1 MPNFVFSLA
10 HFCEIHGPSIVI
22 CTQQS
27 RSDSS
32 NASSSKL
39 QSCASCELILPNE
52 AVNLASSVNEDEKYI
67 STRYPS
73 SQSVYT
79 AYVKLVMKSLSVE
92 TSADS
97 SKPVFFGDVVNGFC
111 MSRVFKIQD
120 VNSRGGERKYA
131 LVMGCDEESHLLRN
145 WDVVSTYMSEIIS
158 SIQRQVEK
166 HLAHE
171 AEQSNN
177 VDNERYLRR
186 SKIRPKS
193 LVELTNDAQI
203 FVRFHLWAIE
213 LLRDVV
219 S

>member
-1 MPNFVFSLA
+1 M
-10 HFCEIHGPSIVI
+10 
-22 CTQQS
+22 
-27 RSDSS
+27 
-32 NASSSKL
+32 
-39 QSCASCELILPNE
+39 
-52 AVNLASSVNEDEKYI
+52 
-67 STRYPS
+67 
-73 SQSVYT
+73 
-79 AYVKLVMKSLSVE
+79 
-92 TSADS
+92 
-97 SKPVFFGDVVNGFC
+97 NGFC

-131 LVMGCDEESHLLRN
+131 LVMGCDEELHLLRN
-145 WDVVSTYMSEIIS
+145 WDVVSTYMSEIIL

-171 AEQSNN
+171 AEQLNN